1 MVLYNKIIIS
11 FKMQSYFDYKNG
23 IRKTHE
29 QMSSQEF
36 KIFAEMCF
44 KFKSNNKTLQHFLTK
59 RKRKT
64 N

>member
-1 MVLYNKIIIS
+1 
-11 FKMQSYFDYKNG
+11 
-23 IRKTHE
+23 
-29 QMSSQEF
+29 MSSQEF